1 MFWLCLILETS
12 VALRCGPW
20 PPARQR
26 GTKKGPRAN
35 PGAGTCTFSGHRHLS
50 ATNAPG
56 RRHVATPRA
65 HCTKVM
71 SRLRLILAA
80 GSQPDTR
87 AALQLADRT
96 TFHRREPCTSHSP
109 PARPWGASASLLVRP
124 ARHLFILLI
133 SPEQSPPPLTGR
145 ARAPPP
151 HPARCRRP
159 RPWCQPPQQN
169 DA

>member
-1 MFWLCLILETS
+1 M
-12 VALRCGPW
+12 
-20 PPARQR
+20 
-26 GTKKGPRAN
+26 AN
-35 PGAGTCTFSGHRHLS
+35 PGAGTCTFSGHRRLS

-56 RRHVATPRA
+56 RRHMAIPRA
-65 HCTKVM
+65 HSTKVM
-71 SRLRLILAA
+71 SRLRMTLAA

-109 PARPWGASASLLVRP
+109 PARPWGSSTSLLARP

-133 SPEQSPPPLTGR
+133 SPEQSPPPTHRPGQ
-145 ARAPPP
+145 APPP

-159 RPWCQPPQQN
+159 RPAPAADRAFQAKPGRRPAAAGPTTGTAVRAHRLAQG
-169 DA
+169 